1 MNLAQSMILGIV
13 QGLTEFLPV
22 SSSGHLVIAS
32 KILGLRSDIGF
43 DILLHLATL
52 LAVCAYFAP
61 DIYEIIKAFF
71 SNRTMK
77 DPYFKLGIYVIA
89 ASIPTAIIGFSLK
102 DIFESMFS
110 SLPAVG
116 MFLIITGI
124 LIMLA
129 DRFGK
134 TRKGIERLSVVD
146 SLIIGAAQGCAI
158 APGLSRSGTT
168 VSTSLLLGL
177 EPELAARFSFLL
189 SIPAII
195 GSSIFK
201 SKAVFTGMGHVEFAG
216 FIAAAIFGYLAI
228 WLFIRLIMKKQI
240 KGFAYYCFAV
250 GAMSIIFGCLVR

>member
-1 MNLAQSMILGIV
+1 MNLAQSIILGIV

-52 LAVCAYFAP
+52 LAVCAYFAS
-61 DIYEIIKAFF
+61 DIFEIIKSFF
-71 SNRTMK
+71 GSRTLK

-89 ASIPTAIIGFSLK
+89 GSIPTAIIGFSLK

-116 MFLIITGI
+116 SFLIISGI
-124 LIMLA
+124 MIMLA
-129 DRFGK
+129 GRFSV
-134 TRKGIERLSVVD
+134 TRKGINRLSIID

-201 SKAVFTGMGHVEFAG
+201 SKAVFAGMSREEFAG

-228 WLFIRLIMKKQI
+228 WLFVRLIERKRI
-240 KGFAYYCFAV
+240 KGFAYYCFAA
-250 GAMSIIFGCLVR
+250 GILSLILGG